1 MTDNMFGNVNW
12 NVTAQMREAT
22 EGQLADLMSQ
32 M

>member
-12 NVTAQMREAT
+12 NVTAQVREAT
-22 EGQLADLMSQ
+22 GGQLADLASQ